1 MIKSL
6 TGKIKAANSMYT
18 FILQEAPLL
27 QRGRGMLRVI
37 EYFAKLPKVTQSHS
51 Q

>member
-1 MIKSL
+1 
-6 TGKIKAANSMYT
+6 MYT